1 MLERASCMLRAMLYT
16 CLVQC
21 SVYAWSNARSSA
33 RSSVSYVLH
42 SVFYVWPVQCSRLK
56 WMCNH
61 SVLYSVFAFGRFI
74 HALKQMTHIAHADP
88 HTSAVIYAVK
98 QASASFVH
106 VVHLRDTWK
115 KIKEEVD
122 FRISHDKCQARP
134 FSSRAVGPSWVH
146 ISW

>member
-1 MLERASCMLRAMLYT
+1 VLERASCMLRAMLYT

-106 VVHLRDTWK
+106 VVHLRDT
-115 KIKEEVD
+115 
-122 FRISHDKCQARP
+122 
-134 FSSRAVGPSWVH
+134 
-146 ISW
+146 